1 MLNAQQIMSKY
12 GNLKKI
18 NYFVINFLDFQ
29 DALNTTSQMID
40 KGTDPKDAR
49 EVKKICEVTTL
60 PLKGRSA
67 GFILTIN
74 LPEKIVK

>member
-1 MLNAQQIMSKY
+1 MLNANQIVSKY
-12 GNLKKI
+12 GNMKKI

-40 KGTDPKDAR
+40 KGTDQKDNR
-49 EVKKICEVTTL
+49 EVKKMCEVTTV

-67 GFILTIN
+67 GFILSIF